1 MTMKTQWLVSAKVLA
16 LSLVLL
22 GIVYPLVIAVT
33 GRALFPFRAGGSL
46 IKEGNRVLGSDLIAQ
61 DFSLPGHFQPRP
73 SACSYDPTSSG
84 GSNLAPT
91 SAKLLEI
98 YRERIR
104 KLSLA
109 NPLEEVKVPLE
120 LVAASASGLDPQL
133 SLGAALWQ
141 LPRVARAR
149 SLPRERIEALVRES
163 ARPPLLGFIGEWRV
177 NVFELNRRLD
187 RLPPEGE
194 ANKNE

>member
-1 MTMKTQWLVSAKVLA
+1 MTMKTQWVVSAKVLA

-22 GIVYPLVIAVT
+22 GIVYPLVIFVA

-46 IKEGNRVLGSDLIAQ
+46 IREGNRVLGSDLIAQ
-61 DFSLPGHFQPRP
+61 DFSLPGYFQPRP
-73 SACSYDPTSSG
+73 SACSYDSTSSG
-84 GSNLAPT
+84 GSNLAAT
-91 SAKLLEI
+91 SAKLLEV
-98 YRERIR
+98 YWERIR
-104 KLSLA
+104 KLRLA
-109 NPLEEVKVPLE
+109 NPLEEVQVPLE
-120 LVAASASGLDPQL
+120 LVAASASGLDPDI

-141 LPRVARAR
+141 LPRVAQAR
-149 SLPRERIEALVRES
+149 SLPRERIEELVRKNV
-163 ARPPLLGFIGEWRV
+163 RPPLFGFVGEWRV

>member
-1 MTMKTQWLVSAKVLA
+1 MKTQWLVSARVLA

-22 GIVYPLVIAVT
+22 GVAYPLIIFVA
-33 GRALFPFRAGGSL
+33 GRALFPFRADGS
-46 IKEGNRVLGSDLIAQ
+46 IVKEGNRVLGSDLIAQ
-61 DFSLPGHFQPRP
+61 NFSLPGYFQPRP

-91 SAKLLEI
+91 SARLFAL
-98 YRERIR
+98 YRERVR
-104 KLSLA
+104 ALNLA
-109 NPLEEVKVPLE
+109 NSPAAGRVPLE
-120 LVAASASGLDPQL
+120 LVAASASGLDPHI

-149 SLPRERIEALVRES
+149 GLPRERVEKLIRES
-163 ARPPLLGFIGEWRV
+163 AQSPLLGFVGEWRV

-187 RLPPEGE
+187 RLPPEKE
-194 ANKNE
+194 AKKNE